1 MSKDGGVSDL
11 LTVESF
17 YAYTVSHTK
26 PDSNGGH
33 PATRLS
39 DDERERAIKA
49 VFHAV
54 EMEGAYINRRPAAR
68 VLSVAEI

>member
-1 MSKDGGVSDL
+1 MSPK
-11 LTVESF
+11 F
-17 YAYTVSHTK
+17 YGSQFCIAPNNAYVVPHSSVCHAYTVSHTK

-49 VFHAV
+49 VFHAI
-54 EMEGAYINRRPAAR
+54 EMKGAYIN
-68 VLSVAEI
+68 